1 MTIQFTI
8 LQRTLCNKKTPKQ
21 GTIHTPKYGM
31 IINLQPLLNHKKC
44 LKKLRLPVPKCDIL
58 WPHSYYIA
66 SLKNSKSLAI
76 S

>member
-1 MTIQFTI
+1 MTIQLTI
-8 LQRTLCNKKTPKQ
+8 FQRTLCNKKTPEQ
-21 GTIHTPKYGM
+21 GTIYTPKYGM
-31 IINLQPLLNHKKC
+31 IINLQPLLNHKKY